1 MVVDI
6 KGFCRRWLG
15 KSWLSEI
22 FHCFTRCCLMSTLQ
36 KSWPNCQHLQRGRHY
51 QALYPCHVCT
61 LLWPPIVVQGQKV
74 ALWCAKWFTARE
86 DTNNVFVQEPGQ
98 EVPSN
103 FKQSLWINN
112 SPRSI
117 SLLSFYFPSLPELSH
132 TVLDRSVLPWAAM
145 NPALFGNVPFI
156 FQPWNFHN
164 KQLQIILGNNEP
176 ERSIMNEEAIFRSWR
191 FLILNLQI

>member
-1 MVVDI
+1 
-6 KGFCRRWLG
+6 
-15 KSWLSEI
+15 
-22 FHCFTRCCLMSTLQ
+22 MSTLQ
-36 KSWPNCQHLQRGRHY
+36 KSWLNCQHLQRGRHY
-51 QALYPCHVCT
+51 QTLYPCHVCT

-132 TVLDRSVLPWAAM
+132 TALDWSVLPCRCHCE
-145 NPALFGNVPFI
+145 L
-156 FQPWNFHN
+156 PWNPLYLATCLLYYSPETSIIN
-164 KQLQIILGNNEP
+164 NCILGNKEP
-176 ERSIMNEEAIFRSWR
+176 ERSIMTEEDNFRSWG
-191 FLILNLQI
+191 FLILNLYL